1 MGRKYYC
8 AATGRFAI
16 MAIVAPGHRPAQVAR
31 LPSEAAH
38 AATRKDLYRVED
50 MMQYGLLFSA
60 WIVAFMLGK
69 ELQVGFAQW
78 RARRRSQ

>member
-1 MGRKYYC
+1 
-8 AATGRFAI
+8 
-16 MAIVAPGHRPAQVAR
+16 
-31 LPSEAAH
+31 
-38 AATRKDLYRVED
+38 

-78 RARRRSQ
+78 RARRRSE

>member
-1 MGRKYYC
+1 
-8 AATGRFAI
+8 
-16 MAIVAPGHRPAQVAR
+16 MAIVVPGRRPSPTSR
-31 LPSEAAH
+31 TPSEAAH
-38 AATRKDLYRVED
+38 AATGKDLYRVED

-78 RARRRSQ
+78 RARRRSE

>member
-1 MGRKYYC
+1 
-8 AATGRFAI
+8 
-16 MAIVAPGHRPAQVAR
+16 MAIVVPGRSSSQAAR
-31 LPSEAAH
+31 TPIEAAH

-60 WIVAFMLGK
+60 WIAAFMLGK

-78 RARRRSQ
+78 RARRRSE